1 MVRRSVVWGV
11 LVALSAGF
19 NVHAESAREFEQ
31 PKLPLVRE
39 LLPRELVSGDTFKV
53 TDPAQNDGYF
63 TTYTLV
69 SDYGTFVVEGQQ
81 LLELRIAELAALQE
95 LAELSSTTVFGEAAL
110 QAGKATVLAP
120 VRLLEKTYDRVSD
133 PDKMVETL
141 QSVPEGAEK
150 LFSWAYRQVKGAA
163 NAVSDVAAP
172 GPTATPNPM
181 ASEVSASSTLQQ
193 GKKFGLQFIGYSKRE
208 REWFRKLKVSPYT
221 SNELLQSEIERVAA
235 IETAVGIGFKFV
247 PGLGLLGQLSM
258 VSKWYDR
265 AEKLS
270 LYEEPNKIAQKNAEE
285 LKELGITPEV
295 AGPFVKNQAYTPWS
309 RRFVVASLRAIGSSV
324 KGHEHFIRAATVA
337 TNEPSALYFV
347 SVAEALEKIHEKEP
361 LRQIVA
367 SLQIPAGITAKGK
380 LIVPLSVDY
389 LFWTAEVAEI
399 FRDFQKRVLKEG
411 TFSSVEIRIRG
422 RASPQAMK
430 ALTAMKA
437 TVITGRMW

>member
-1 MVRRSVVWGV
+1 VI
-11 LVALSAGF
+11 VALSTIVQA
-19 NVHAESAREFEQ
+19 HAESTTDFER
-31 PKLPLVRE
+31 PLLPSVKE
-39 LLPRELVSGDTFKV
+39 LLPRELASGPKFKV
-53 TDPAQNDGYF
+53 ADPAHNDGYF

-69 SDYGTFVVEGQQ
+69 SDYGKFVVEGQQ
-81 LLELRIAELAALQE
+81 MLELRIAELVALEE
-95 LAELSSTTVFGEAAL
+95 LAELSSTSVFGEAAL

-133 PDKMVETL
+133 PEKMVETL
-141 QSVPEGAEK
+141 QGVPDGAEK
-150 LFSWAYRQVKGAA
+150 LFSWAYRQVKSAT
-163 NAVSDVAAP
+163 NAVGDMAAP

-270 LYEEPNKIAQKNAEE
+270 LYEEPGKIAQKNAQE
-285 LKELGITPEV
+285 LQELGISPEV
-295 AGPFVKNQAYTPWS
+295 AGPFVKNKAYTPWS
-309 RRFVVASLRAIGSSV
+309 RRFVVASLRAIGQNV

-367 SLQIPAGITAKGK
+367 SLQLPAGITTKGK
-380 LIVPLSVDY
+380 LVVPLSVDY

-399 FRDFQKRVLKEG
+399 FQDFKNRVLKEG
-411 TFSSVEIRIRG
+411 TFTSVEIRIRG
-422 RASPQAMK
+422 RASAKAMK
-430 ALTAMKA
+430 ALTAMKT

>member
-1 MVRRSVVWGV
+1 MWRLGWVFGVVCAV
-11 LVALSAGF
+11 SA
-19 NVHAESAREFEQ
+19 NVHVHAQPLRDFER
-31 PKLPLVRE
+31 PSLPAVRE
-39 LLPRELVSGDTFKV
+39 LLPNELVSGEKFKV
-53 TDPAQNDGYF
+53 ADPAQSDGYF
-63 TTYTLV
+63 TTYTIV
-69 SDYGTFVVEGQQ
+69 SHYGTFVVEGQQ
-81 LLELRIAELAALQE
+81 MLELRIAELAALEE
-95 LAELSSTTVFGEAAL
+95 LDELSSTSVFGEAAL

-141 QSVPEGAEK
+141 QGVPEGAEK
-150 LFSWAYRQVKGAA
+150 LFSWAYRQVKSAA

-172 GPTATPNPM
+172 GPTSTPNPM
-181 ASEVSASSTLQQ
+181 ASEVSTSSTIQQ

-270 LYEEPNKIAQKNAEE
+270 LYEEPGKIAQKNAEE
-285 LKELGITPEV
+285 LKELGIAPEV
-295 AGPFVKNQAYTPWS
+295 AGPFVKSKAYTPWS
-309 RRFVVASLRAIGSSV
+309 RRFVVASLRAIGAGV

-367 SLQIPAGITAKGK
+367 SLQLPAGITTKGK

-389 LFWTAEVAEI
+389 LFWTEEVAAI
-399 FRDFQKRVLKEG
+399 FQDFKTRVMKEG
-411 TFSSVEIRIRG
+411 KFSVVEVRIRG
-422 RASPQAMK
+422 RASAK
-430 ALTAMKA
+430 ATRALTSLGT
-437 TVITGRMW
+437 TVITGKMW